1 MTPEV
6 LLSILQGLPTTL
18 VLTAGALALGALG
31 GIPLVLLRRSP
42 VALIRLPVRLLIEVL
57 RGIPPI
63 VWLFLIFF
71 GLPSLGVRLGPLT
84 AGILGMGA
92 ISAAY
97 LAEIYRGGLAAVNQG
112 QYEASMALGMS
123 TPDMMSRIV
132 GPQVVRVSVPAVAT
146 YGIGLLKDSSIAFT
160 IGVNEMLY
168 FASSESRATTDAIGP
183 FLTVAAVYILLSVL
197 SAWGARTLNARLRRR
212 VAR

>member
-1 MTPEV
+1 MSLEI
-6 LLSILQGLPTTL
+6 LLSILRGLPTTL
-18 VLTAGALALGALG
+18 LLTFGALGLGAVG

-42 VALIRLPVRLLIEVL
+42 WAIARIPARLIIEVL

-63 VWLFLIFF
+63 VWLFIIFF
-71 GLPSLGVRLGPLT
+71 GLAPVGIRLSPVT
-84 AGILGMGA
+84 AGILGMGF

-97 LAEIYRGGLAAVNQG
+97 LAEIYRGGLAAVNRG

-123 TPDMMSRIV
+123 SPDMMSRIV

-146 YGIGLLKDSSIAFT
+146 YGIGLLKDTSIAFT

-168 FASSESRATTDAIGP
+168 FANAESRAEADAIGP
-183 FLTVAAVYILLSVL
+183 FLTAGAVYVVLSVI
-197 SAWGARTLNARLRRR
+197 SAWGSRSLDARLQRR

>member
-1 MTPEV
+1 
-6 LLSILQGLPTTL
+6 
-18 VLTAGALALGALG
+18 
-31 GIPLVLLRRSP
+31 
-42 VALIRLPVRLLIEVL
+42 LIIEVL

-63 VWLFLIFF
+63 VWLFIIFF
-71 GLPSLGVRLGPLT
+71 GLAPVGIRLSPVT
-84 AGILGMGA
+84 AGILGMGF

-97 LAEIYRGGLAAVNQG
+97 LAEIYRGGLAAVNRG

-123 TPDMMSRIV
+123 SPDMMSRIV

-146 YGIGLLKDSSIAFT
+146 YGIGLLKDTSIAFT

-168 FASSESRATTDAIGP
+168 FANAESRAEADAIGP
-183 FLTVAAVYILLSVL
+183 FLTAGAVYVVLSVI
-197 SAWGARTLNARLRRR
+197 SAWGSRSLDARLQRR

>member
-1 MTPEV
+1 MTLEV
-6 LLSILQGLPTTL
+6 LLSILRGLPTTL
-18 VLTAGALALGALG
+18 LLTFGALALGAVG
-31 GIPLVLLRRSP
+31 GVPLVLLRKSP
-42 VALIRLPVRLLIEVL
+42 WAVTRIPARLLIEVL

-63 VWLFLIFF
+63 VWLFIIFF
-71 GLPSLGVRLGPLT
+71 GLAPMGIRLSPLT
-84 AGILGMGA
+84 AGILGMGV

-97 LAEIYRGGLAAVNQG
+97 LAEIYRGGLAAVNRG

-123 TPDMMSRIV
+123 SPDMMSRIV
-132 GPQVVRVSVPAVAT
+132 GPQVVRVSIPAVAT

-168 FASSESRATTDAIGP
+168 FANVESRSQADAIGP
-183 FLTVAAVYILLSVL
+183 FLTAGAVYVVLSVL
-197 SAWGARTLNARLRRR
+197 SAWGSRTLDARLQKR